1 MNKSGKDL
9 ELNMKDNRER
19 SEMVQMSGL
28 TSAQVAERR
37 AEGLGNDVEL
47 TTSRSSKDIIKENIL
62 NPVSLLLAGV
72 GVSMVFVGDFR
83 NAIGQLFLVVFNTTI
98 GIIQEVRAKTQLDQI
113 ALLAQ
118 AKVNV
123 MRDGSKQKVDPS
135 GLVQGDLLVIQA
147 GDQVPVDGIIVGEG
161 RIEVDE
167 STLTGE
173 SDSIAKATGDTILS
187 GSYCVS
193 GETLVEATGV
203 GDKSFA
209 NELTKNARE
218 FTVELTPLQKSVNRI
233 LRFLLLIVIF
243 YTFLAVLSFLIQSLP
258 VESFLEV
265 LVVIMSALSA
275 GLLSMITLNY
285 TYGAV
290 KIGQKGA
297 VVQQV
302 NAIESLSNV
311 TVLCSD
317 KTGTLTTNKITYH
330 DAFAVGIDER
340 ELESALGDFTASATT
355 TNKTTEAILD
365 GLAGTRRV
373 ISDEVAFSSE
383 RKWSALAFDDHARQG
398 VYVLGAFEMLEE
410 HLAVGA
416 NEDAKLQAAVAKLRA
431 WSEAGLRVLVFAR
444 NMEVITLH
452 TGEEEPLLP
461 HLDLIGVIS
470 FSDEL
475 RPHLMQTLDAF
486 TDNDVQ
492 LKIMSG
498 DNPQTVAALARQAG
512 LPGDLQVVSGPELAK
527 MGGGEFAHAAKT
539 ATIFGRISPDQKE
552 ALVKALRDQ
561 GEYVGMVGDGV
572 NDVLSLKKANI
583 GIAMERGS
591 TAARSV
597 SDMILMNDSFEA
609 MPDALSEGQRIIN
622 SIQNLLKL
630 YLVKVFALLLIII
643 AIEVPEIGFPFAP
656 LQIAL
661 ISVIATGLPAFILAI
676 TATSVGQNLTLERI
690 MMHFTLPAAIGVFIF
705 GLLIY
710 TSVFLFMEGNLA
722 DRAITT
728 EFLTALGKY
737 TNADFETLNEAGVK
751 SLAARLYAQT
761 ALTTFF
767 VFTSIILMLFAQ
779 PPLRWFVG
787 GSPYH
792 GNKIPLISAIALLI
806 AFFVLMAF
814 SGVRTIF
821 QMVPLPFW
829 MSASITAV
837 TVVWMVLQR
846 AAWRANLFERF
857 LGLELPEN
865 A

>member
-1 MNKSGKDL
+1 
-9 ELNMKDNRER
+9 
-19 SEMVQMSGL
+19 MSGL

-37 AEGLGNDVEL
+37 AEGLGNDFEL
-47 TTSRSSKDIIKENIL
+47 ATSRSNKDIVKANIL

-72 GVSMVFVGDFR
+72 GVSMALVGDFR

-98 GIIQEVRAKTQLDQI
+98 GIIQEVRAKKQLDQI

-118 AKVNV
+118 AKINV
-123 MRDGSKQKVDPS
+123 MRDGSKQQVDPS
-135 GLVQGDLLVIQA
+135 ELVYGDLLVIQA
-147 GDQVPVDGIIVGEG
+147 GDQIPVDGAITGDG

-167 STLTGE
+167 SALTGE
-173 SDSIAKATGDTILS
+173 SDLVARVTGDKILS
-187 GSYCVS
+187 GSFCVT

-203 GDKSFA
+203 GEKSFA

-218 FTVELTPLQKSVNRI
+218 FTMELTPLQKGVNRI

-265 LVVIMSALSA
+265 LVVIMSALST
-275 GLLSMITLNY
+275 GLLSMITINY
-285 TYGAV
+285 TWGAV

-311 TVLCSD
+311 TVLCTD
-317 KTGTLTTNKITYH
+317 KTGTLTANKIVYH
-330 DAFAVGIDER
+330 DVYAIGIDKR
-340 ELESALGDFTASATT
+340 ELESALGDFAASATT

-365 GLAGTRRV
+365 GLPGTRRA
-373 ISDEVAFSSE
+373 ISDEVVFSSE

-398 VYVLGAFEMLEE
+398 VYVLGALEMLEE

-416 NEDAKLQAAVAKLRA
+416 NEDAKLQAAVAKLKA

-444 NMEVITLH
+444 NMEVMTLH

-461 HLDLIGVIS
+461 HLELIGVIS

-492 LKIMSG
+492 LKIISG

-512 LPGDLQVVSGPELAK
+512 LPGDLQMVSGPELAK
-527 MGGGEFAHAAKT
+527 MDSSEFAHTART
-539 ATIFGRISPDQKE
+539 ATVFGRISPDQKE
-552 ALVKALRDQ
+552 ALVEALREQ
-561 GEYVGMVGDGV
+561 GEYVAMVGDGV

-583 GIAMERGS
+583 GIAMEGGS

-597 SDMILMNDSFEA
+597 SDMILMKDSFEA
-609 MPDALSEGQRIIN
+609 MPDALAEGQRIIN

-656 LQIAL
+656 MHVAL

-676 TATSVGQNLTLERI
+676 TATSVRQNLTIEKI
-690 MMHFTLPAAIGVFIF
+690 TMHFTIPAAIGVFIF

-710 TSVFLFMEGNLA
+710 TSVYLFMEGDFA

-728 EFLTALGKY
+728 EFVTALENY
-737 TNADFETLNEAGVK
+737 TSIDIDMLNEAGIK

-761 ALTTFF
+761 ALATFF
-767 VFTSIILMLFAQ
+767 VFSGIILMLFAQ

-792 GNKIPLISAIALLI
+792 GNKTPLIAAIILLVV
-806 AFFVLMAF
+806 FFVMMAIP
-814 SGVRTIF
+814 GVRTIF
-821 QMVPLPFW
+821 QMVRLPIW
-829 MSASITAV
+829 MTASITVA
-837 TVVWMVLQR
+837 TIVWMVLQR

-857 LGLELPEN
+857 LGIDVPQPMPEE
-865 A
+865 